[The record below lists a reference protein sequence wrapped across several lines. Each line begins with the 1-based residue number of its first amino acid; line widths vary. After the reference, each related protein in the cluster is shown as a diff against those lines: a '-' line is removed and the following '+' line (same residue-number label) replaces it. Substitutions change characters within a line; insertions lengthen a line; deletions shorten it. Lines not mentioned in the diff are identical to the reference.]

1 LAVVVARQVS
11 KLPETA
17 AVLRT
22 VKRGV
27 IGFVLVA
34 LAIAGS
40 AVAAEQTLVMSAE
53 PKVIGFASGGGAL
66 TLTGRLTSGRAGEL
80 IEIEGKECGS
90 DTWRL
95 IATDRTIPGGA
106 WHASTV
112 PTLRTT
118 YRARWR
124 DTVSEPAEILVRPGV
139 RLDQRSRTRYSAT
152 MIASRFFRG
161 AKGRFERFDRTRG
174 AWVLVR
180 RVTLSRQSAPR
191 GAPWAYSG
199 ADFVARVPVRSLV
212 RFVLPNDQTGECYL
226 AGHSIQ
232 FNVR

>member
-1 LAVVVARQVS
+1 M
-11 KLPETA
+11 KP
-17 AVLRT
+17 
-22 VKRGV
+22 GV
-27 IGFVLVA
+27 IGVVLVA
-34 LAIAGS
+34 LAVAGS

-53 PKVIGFASGGGAL
+53 PRVVGFASGTQAL
-66 TLTGRLTSGRAGEL
+66 TLTGRLTSGRQGET
-80 IEIEGKECGS
+80 IEIEAKECGS

-95 IATDRTIPGGA
+95 VATDRTIAGGG
-106 WHASTV
+106 WHAGAV

-124 DTVSEPAEILVRPGV
+124 DTVSEAVDILVRPGV

-161 AKGRFERFDRTRG
+161 AKGRFERFDRARG